1 MHSLSIKSIFSFL
14 PMYVLVVIFQL
25 KLVLGV
31 KSDRSKFGFKMFL
44 AVDLTKPGGHFFYL
58 GL

>member
-1 MHSLSIKSIFSFL
+1 MHSLSKKSIFSLL
-14 PMYVLVVIFQL
+14 PMYVLGVIFQL

-44 AVDLTKPGGHFFYL
+44 VVDLTNLGGHYFSL
-58 GL
+58 DL